1 MNSIMTVQ
9 FKEQK
14 LLELSQILEIIYL
27 LEISFLSI

>member
-9 FKEQK
+9 FKDRK